1 MRHFIFAMLPL
12 HMLRMCRCYGFAV
25 YIRSDVDV
33 PGSKLP
39 HITPKRMCMA
49 QLVHVKNRQEGTRGD
64 RSTDNSRHVGAHRV
78 HQQEVG
84 RIIFRTH
91 LL

>member
-1 MRHFIFAMLPL
+1 MPPL
-12 HMLRMCRCYGFAV
+12 RMLRMCRCYGFAV

-49 QLVHVKNRQEGTRGD
+49 QLMHVKNCQEGTGGD
-64 RSTDNSRHVGAHRV
+64 RRSYYTCNVRTHGI

-84 RIIFRTH
+84 RIIFRTD